1 MRLVAVAIVK
11 NEADIIEAF
20 VRHAL
25 AWVDHLLVFDHESTD
40 GTREI
45 LLALRAEG
53 LPLRL
58 FTDDALGHI
67 QEYRSNYLS
76 RLAVREHQA
85 DWIVPLDADEFL
97 CGLDRAALEADLAT
111 SHPGHSRSL
120 TLLNYLYTDADRAAV
135 LNPVLRLQYSE
146 PQRSPTRK
154 VMVSAA
160 LALDE
165 SVTAIM
171 GSHALVR
178 GGQKLPDQPLNEAFH
193 LAHFPLRSPEHQLL
207 RIVFPQLQKFS
218 HGKTHEDIGTHNRL
232 GFQLL
237 SEDPDLF
244 LAVTQR
250 PAASLK
256 HQPIAYRGGALRH
269 STGHGGWQRIARSI
283 IPYLE
288 KLAMSHGKL
297 VDQIGPTET
306 VKTTPVIH
314 EIGPVLAGEAS
325 VAALGFGGYVA
336 QDGFGPQEGPVP
348 EAFLPVF
355 HWGYAPSTV
364 LAIDAPA
371 AQPGKLVT
379 DLLSYSRDQVVTVAL
394 NGVTLH
400 QQTLPRINQKERIA
414 VALPLRAGRN
424 ELTLSYSQ
432 CLVTDYDPRK
442 LAVIFL
448 SLRVLTSGAPSA

>member
-11 NEADIIEAF
+11 NEADVIEAF
-20 VRHAL
+20 VRHTL
-25 AWVDHLLVFDHESTD
+25 AWVDHLVILDHESTD

-76 RLAVREHQA
+76 RLAVRELSA

-97 CGLDRAALEADLAT
+97 CGPDRQTLEADLVA
-111 SHPGHSRSL
+111 SPPGHSRSL
-120 TLLNYLYTDADRAAV
+120 TLLNYLYTDADDGAE
-135 LNPVLRLQYSE
+135 LNPVLRLRHCE

-160 LALDE
+160 LTRDE

-178 GGQKLPDQPLNEAFH
+178 DGQKLPDQPLHEAFY
-193 LAHFPLRSPEHQLL
+193 LAHFPLRSPAHQLL

-250 PAASLK
+250 PAASLR
-256 HQPIAYRGGALRH
+256 HAPIQYRGGALRH
-269 STGHGGWQRIARSI
+269 SAGHGGWQRIARSI

-297 VDQIGPTET
+297 VDQLGPTAT

-325 VAALGFGGYVA
+325 VATLGFGGYTVKE
-336 QDGFGPQEGPVP
+336 GLGPQEGPVP

-355 HWGYAPSTV
+355 HWGYAPATV
-364 LAIDAPA
+364 LAVDVPA
-371 AQPGKLVT
+371 ARNGKLIADV
-379 DLLSYSRDQVVTVAL
+379 LSYSRDQVVTITL

-400 QQTLPRINQKERIA
+400 QQTLPRINQKERLA
-414 VALPLRAGRN
+414 VALPLRAGAN
-424 ELTLSYSQ
+424 ELAIAYSQ
-432 CLVTDYDPRK
+432 SLVTDYDPRK
-442 LAVIFL
+442 LAAIFL
-448 SLRVLTSGAPSA
+448 SLRVLTPS

>member
-11 NEADIIEAF
+11 NEADVIEAF
-20 VRHAL
+20 VRHTL
-25 AWVDHLLVFDHESTD
+25 AWVDHLFILDHESTD

-45 LLALRAEG
+45 LQALRAEG

-76 RLAVREHQA
+76 RLAVRELQA
-85 DWIVPLDADEFL
+85 DWIIPLDADEFL
-97 CGLDRAALEADLAT
+97 CGPDRATLEADLAA
-111 SHPGHSRSL
+111 SAPGHSRSL
-120 TLLNYLYTDADRAAV
+120 TLLNYLYTDADDRTES
-135 LNPVLRLQYSE
+135 NPVLRLQHCE

-160 LALDE
+160 LTRDE

-193 LAHFPLRSPEHQLL
+193 LAHYPLRSPAHQLL

-218 HGKTHEDIGTHNRL
+218 HGKSHEEIGTHNRL

-237 SEDPDLF
+237 AEDPDLF

-250 PAASLK
+250 PAASLR
-256 HQPIAYRGGALRH
+256 HQPIPYRGTALRH
-269 STGHGGWQRIARSI
+269 SAGHDGWQRIARSI

-288 KLAMSHGKL
+288 KLAMSHGRL
-297 VDQIGPTET
+297 VDQLGPTET
-306 VKTTPVIH
+306 VKTTPAIH
-314 EIGPVLAGEAS
+314 EIGPGLAGVAS
-325 VAALGFGGYVA
+325 VATLGFGGYTA
-336 QDGFGPQEGPVP
+336 KDGLGPPEGPVP

-355 HWGYAPSTV
+355 HWGYAPATILSV
-364 LAIDAPA
+364 DSPA
-371 AQPGKLVT
+371 AGTGRLVT
-379 DLLSYSRDQVVTVAL
+379 DLLSYSLNQTVTITL
-394 NGVTLH
+394 NGVELH
-400 QQTLPRINQKERIA
+400 RQTLARINQKERLA
-414 VALPLRAGRN
+414 VALPLRAGAN
-424 ELTLSYSQ
+424 ELVIAYSES
-432 CLVTDYDPRK
+432 LVTDYDPRK
-442 LAVIFL
+442 LAAIFL
-448 SLRVLTSGAPSA
+448 SLRVLLPA

>member
-11 NEADIIEAF
+11 NEADVIEAF
-20 VRHAL
+20 VRHTL
-25 AWVDHLLVFDHESTD
+25 AWVDHLFILDHESTD

-45 LLALRAEG
+45 LQALRAEG

-76 RLAVREHQA
+76 RLAVRELQA

-97 CGLDRAALEADLAT
+97 CGLDRAALEADLAA
-111 SHPGHSRSL
+111 SHPGHARSL
-120 TLLNYLYTDADRAAV
+120 TLLNYLYTDADDRTEA
-135 LNPVLRLQYSE
+135 NPVLRLQHCE

-160 LALDE
+160 LTRDE

-178 GGQKLPDQPLNEAFH
+178 DGQKLPDQPLNEAFH
-193 LAHFPLRSPEHQLL
+193 LAHYPLRSPEHQLL

-237 SEDPDLF
+237 AEDPDLF

-250 PAASLK
+250 PAASLRR
-256 HQPIAYRGGALRH
+256 QPIRYRGTALRH
-269 STGHGGWQRIARSI
+269 SAGRGGWQRIARSI

-288 KLAMSHGKL
+288 KLAMSHGRL
-297 VDQIGPTET
+297 VDQLGPTET

-314 EIGPVLAGEAS
+314 EIGPSFAG
-325 VAALGFGGYVA
+325 VAGVATLGFGGYTA
-336 QDGFGPQEGPVP
+336 KAGLGPPEGPVP

-355 HWGYAPSTV
+355 HWGYAPATTLVVDS
-364 LAIDAPA
+364 PA
-371 AQPGKLVT
+371 AGTGRLVT
-379 DLLSYSRDQVVTVAL
+379 DLLSYSLNQTVTITL
-394 NGVTLH
+394 NGVELH
-400 QQTLPRINQKERIA
+400 RQTLARINQKERLA
-414 VALPLRAGRN
+414 VALPLRAGAN
-424 ELTLSYSQ
+424 ELVIAYTE
-432 CLVTDYDPRK
+432 CLVTDYDARK
-442 LAVIFL
+442 LAAIFL
-448 SLRVLTSGAPSA
+448 SLRVLPA

>member
-11 NEADIIEAF
+11 NEADVIEAF
-20 VRHAL
+20 VRHTL
-25 AWVDHLLVFDHESTD
+25 AWVDHLFILDHESTD

-76 RLAVREHQA
+76 RLAVRELSA

-97 CGLDRAALEADLAT
+97 CGPDRQTLEADLAA
-111 SHPGHSRSL
+111 SMPGHSRSL
-120 TLLNYLYTDADRAAV
+120 TLLNYLYTDADDRAEP
-135 LNPVLRLQYSE
+135 NPVLRLRHCE

-193 LAHFPLRSPEHQLL
+193 LAHYPLRSPEHQLL

-237 SEDPDLF
+237 AEDPDLF

-250 PAASLK
+250 PAASLRL
-256 HQPIAYRGGALRH
+256 QPIPYRGTALRH
-269 STGHGGWQRIARSI
+269 SAGRGGWQRIARSI

-288 KLAMSHGKL
+288 KLAMSHGRL
-297 VDQIGPTET
+297 VDQLGPTES

-314 EIGPVLAGEAS
+314 EIGTGFTGEAS
-325 VAALGFGGYVA
+325 VATLGFGGYTA
-336 QDGFGPQEGPVP
+336 KAGLGPPEGPVP

-355 HWGYAPSTV
+355 HWGCAPATV
-364 LAIDAPA
+364 LAVEAPA
-371 AQPGKLVT
+371 AQAGRLIA
-379 DLLSYSRDQVVTVAL
+379 DLLSYSRDQTVTVSL
-394 NGVTLH
+394 NGTELH
-400 QQTLPRINQKERIA
+400 RQVLPRINQKERLR
-414 VALPLRAGRN
+414 VTLPLQAGTN
-424 ELTLSYSQ
+424 ELVIAYSE
-432 CLVTDYDPRK
+432 CLVTEYDPRK
-442 LAVIFL
+442 LAAIFL
-448 SLRVLTSGAPSA
+448 SLRILPA